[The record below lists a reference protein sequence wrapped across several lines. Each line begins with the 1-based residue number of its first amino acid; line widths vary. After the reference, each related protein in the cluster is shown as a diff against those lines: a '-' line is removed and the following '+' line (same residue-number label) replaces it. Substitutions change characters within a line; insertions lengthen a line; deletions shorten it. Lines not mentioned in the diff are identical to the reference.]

1 MNYKEE
7 LKELIDF
14 MSEDQAK
21 LLLRIATKP
30 LWKTDLLKA
39 IDQETRNID
48 TALPIDYVRKLKD
61 QNPNFDPQMYVMSYQ
76 DNSFGELVNVAEQL
90 LLEINKRF

>member
-1 MNYKEE
+1 MNYKTE
-7 LKELIDF
+7 LKELVDF
-14 MSEDQAK
+14 MDENQAK

-48 TALPIDYVRKLKD
+48 TALPIDYVRKLQD
-61 QNPNFDPQMYVMSYQ
+61 QNPNFNPQMHVMSYQ
-76 DNSFGELVNVAEQL
+76 DNSYGELKNVAEEL